1 MLTFVIFV
9 VAKNGLFCGAWHAIC
24 LGALLI
30 FSVDSTFEVH
40 GVPVN
45 LAGNQQ
51 EKNLI
56 SK

>member
-40 GVPVN
+40 GMPVN

-51 EKNLI
+51 EKI
-56 SK
+56 